1 MADTMKC
8 LFLNIISSQIL
19 FSILFFCNY
28 VSQYSLLILP
38 YKRVL
43 DQLKHAEMAFPA
55 GSTWINDTSCSVR
68 KCLLWYMWNINT
80 LHYILMVSV

>member
-43 DQLKHAEMAFPA
+43 DQLKHGEMAFPT
-55 GSTWINDTSCSVR
+55 GSTWINDI
-68 KCLLWYMWNINT
+68 LLPAVFAYAYYGT
-80 LHYILMVSV
+80 CGT